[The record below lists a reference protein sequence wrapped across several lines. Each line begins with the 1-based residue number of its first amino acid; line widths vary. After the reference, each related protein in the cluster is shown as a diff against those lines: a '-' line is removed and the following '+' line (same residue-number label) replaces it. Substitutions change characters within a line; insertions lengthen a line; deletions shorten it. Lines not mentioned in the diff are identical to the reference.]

1 MPRGEVIGQFEGRGR
16 TAVRTCVDA
25 PEEDRVPEV
34 VPAAARG
41 VATAIVDPAR
51 RPVKGAEEYLD
62 RLAALEPFSP
72 QEVVA
77 WLGIPLD
84 EFPAWAC
91 AHLESELASIN
102 ELARTFR
109 DNEEPAALVR
119 QIDDRIAELK
129 RLITYWAKR

>member
-1 MPRGEVIGQFEGRGR
+1 MTQQQFQ
-16 TAVRTCVDA
+16 
-25 PEEDRVPEV
+25 
-34 VPAAARG
+34 
-41 VATAIVDPAR
+41 
-51 RPVKGAEEYLD
+51 GAEEDLD

-102 ELARTFR
+102 ELARSS
-109 DNEEPAALVR
+109 A
-119 QIDDRIAELK
+119 
-129 RLITYWAKR
+129 ITRNPPRWCARSTTASPN

>member
-1 MPRGEVIGQFEGRGR
+1 MSNGGAGGAGKLRGR
-16 TAVRTCVDA
+16 R
-25 PEEDRVPEV
+25 RH
-34 VPAAARG
+34 AAAG
-41 VATAIVDPAR
+41 KTISID
-51 RPVKGAEEYLD
+51 KL
-62 RLAALEPFSP
+62 
-72 QEVVA
+72 VA

-129 RLITYWAKR
+129 RLILYWAKR

>member
-1 MPRGEVIGQFEGRGR
+1 MTQQQFQ
-16 TAVRTCVDA
+16 
-25 PEEDRVPEV
+25 
-34 VPAAARG
+34 
-41 VATAIVDPAR
+41 
-51 RPVKGAEEYLD
+51 GAEEYLD

-77 WLGIPLD
+77 WLGIPLN

-109 DNEEPAALVR
+109 DNEEPAALGR
-119 QIDDRIAELK
+119 QIDDLVAELK
-129 RLITYWAKR
+129 RLGEAMRTARRCQFDTGLRERSEGR

>member
-1 MPRGEVIGQFEGRGR
+1 MSNDGAGGAAKLRGR
-16 TAVRTCVDA
+16 R
-25 PEEDRVPEV
+25 RH
-34 VPAAARG
+34 AAAG
-41 VATAIVDPAR
+41 KTISID
-51 RPVKGAEEYLD
+51 KSSKQFQGAEEYLD

-72 QEVVA
+72 QELVA

-119 QIDDRIAELK
+119 QIDDRIVELK
-129 RLITYWAKR
+129 RLILYWTKR

>member
-1 MPRGEVIGQFEGRGR
+1 M
-16 TAVRTCVDA
+16 
-25 PEEDRVPEV
+25 
-34 VPAAARG
+34 
-41 VATAIVDPAR
+41 
-51 RPVKGAEEYLD
+51 AEEYLD

-72 QEVVA
+72 QELVA

-109 DNEEPAALVR
+109 DNEEPAALVL
-119 QIDDRIAELK
+119 QIDDRVAKLNRPNHRSGDAAGHSDLTPTGGIPLLK
-129 RLITYWAKR
+129 PGPLLRRFPRKNVVFLQSRKRF

>member
-1 MPRGEVIGQFEGRGR
+1 MSIQPQRRASAMTQQQFQ
-16 TAVRTCVDA
+16 
-25 PEEDRVPEV
+25 
-34 VPAAARG
+34 
-41 VATAIVDPAR
+41 
-51 RPVKGAEEYLD
+51 GAEEYLD

-102 ELARTFR
+102 KLARTFR

-129 RLITYWAKR
+129 RRYQNHSCCAPTR